1 MIMPSRRCCCAA
13 LVAVL
18 VCASALAS
26 ETATTVL
33 AALKTRTAE
42 RVREQMRPLEVS
54 VNGAKAGAWVFAE
67 RAGALYAPQ
76 EAFDE
81 WRIQL
86 HSKAPSI
93 EVFGSPYFAIASV
106 PGFQARIDD
115 ENQSIELFFSAE
127 AFAATR
133 LMEERRPKLVLDPTL
148 TSGFLNYDLSY
159 SHSEFKA
166 APAVRSLGM
175 LGELGFSSGYGVLT
189 SSFVG
194 RNLSNDHTLGGKA
207 NWTRLETSFIRN
219 FPEDRRTLRLG
230 DAVTRL
236 GMLGRQTYFG
246 GLQFGSNY
254 VLNPGFVTQPQ
265 PVISGLSSAP
275 STVELYVN
283 DVLRQVS
290 SVPTGPFALENLPVL
305 TGNGE
310 ARLVVRDLLG
320 RETVIRQS
328 FFTNPKLLA
337 SGLDDWSL
345 ATGRLR
351 RNLGTT
357 DSRYASGFGS
367 AFWRRGWGDQL
378 TLEGQAEL
386 SSELRRA
393 SLGLVN
399 ALPWQVLGQAAVSAS
414 RSRDGGSGYQW
425 LFGFE
430 KSGPSASASLQA
442 QGASERYRQLGL
454 ESPAARLQ
462 AAGNMNY
469 ISRTLGSFGLGFAQ
483 IHSYATATQE
493 RQRITTATA
502 NYATKISE
510 RVSLSILLSKVLSGP
525 QGTALAAT
533 LLIPLDNKVITTVA
547 TQIRDG
553 SSDLLVTASKNQDE
567 DQPVS
572 WRLLAGRQSEVDRA
586 EGGLYYTGRYGQI
599 SGDLSSSSMQT
610 TLRLGSLGA
619 LVVAENTLFA
629 SQRLDDSFALVELA
643 GYPDVGVG
651 LGSSLLTRTDS
662 KGLALL
668 PRLVPYQHNSVRL
681 EAADVP
687 LSAELDSI
695 EKIVVPR
702 QRSAVKVVFPARV
715 GRAALLRILLDDGEP
730 APAGATVN
738 MMGQSEVFYTARRG
752 EAFVTGLQASNQLEL
767 RWQDQRCQIQVDLPE
782 QSMDEILRMGPLSCK
797 GLKR

>member
-1 MIMPSRRCCCAA
+1 MILHSQRCCRAA
-13 LVAVL
+13 LLAVL
-18 VCASALAS
+18 LCPSAQAA
-26 ETATTVL
+26 ETGSAVL
-33 AALKTRTAE
+33 ATLHASSAE
-42 RVREQMRPLEVS
+42 RVREQMRPFEVS
-54 VNGAKAGAWVFAE
+54 VNGAKAGAWVFAD

-81 WRIQL
+81 WRVKRDP
-86 HSKAPSI
+86 KAMSI

-106 PGFQARIDD
+106 PGFQARIDN

-148 TSGFLNYDLSY
+148 TSGFFNYDLSY

-166 APAVRSLGM
+166 APAVQSLGM
-175 LGELGFSSGYGVLT
+175 LGELGYSSGYGVL
-189 SSFVG
+189 SNSFVG

-207 NWTRLETSFIRN
+207 NWARLETSFIRN
-219 FPEDRRTLRLG
+219 FPEDRRTLRVG
-230 DAVTRL
+230 DSVTRL
-236 GMLGRQTYFG
+236 GMLGRQAYFG

-305 TGNGE
+305 SGNGE

-337 SGLDDWSL
+337 SGLNDWSL
-345 ATGRLR
+345 AAGRLR

-357 DSRYASGFGS
+357 DSSYATSFGS
-367 AFWRRGWGDQL
+367 AIWRRGWDDQL

-386 SSELRRA
+386 TSALRRA
-393 SLGLVN
+393 SLGLVS

-414 RSRDGGSGYQW
+414 RSSDGGSGRQW
-425 LFGFE
+425 LLGFE

-442 QGASERYRQLGL
+442 QGASERFRQLGL
-454 ESPAARLQ
+454 ELPAARLQ
-462 AAGNMNY
+462 MAGNMNY
-469 ISRTLGSFGLGFAQ
+469 LNRTLGSFGLGFAQ
-483 IHSYATATQE
+483 IHSHATATQD

-502 NYATKISE
+502 NYATKVSE
-510 RVSLSILLSKVLSGP
+510 RVSLSLLLSKVVSGP

-533 LLIPLDNKVITTVA
+533 LVIPLDNRVISTAAIQV
-547 TQIRDG
+547 RDG
-553 SSDLLVTASKNQDE
+553 SSDLLVTASKNQDQ

-572 WRLLAGRQSEVDRA
+572 WRLLAGRQNEVNRI

-599 SGDLSSSSMQT
+599 SGDLSSSSTQT

-643 GYPDVGVG
+643 GHPDVGVG

-668 PRLVPYQHNSVRL
+668 PRLVPYQNNSVRL

-715 GRAALLRILLDDGEP
+715 GRAALLRIVFDDGEP
-730 APAGATVN
+730 APAGATVSLA
-738 MMGQSEVFYTARRG
+738 GQSEVFYTARRG
-752 EAFVTGLQASNQLEL
+752 EAFVTGLQATNQLEL
-767 RWQDQRCQIQVDLPE
+767 R
-782 QSMDEILRMGPLSCK
+782 
-797 GLKR
+797 